1 MFHQHALWNLSA
13 LDLAVVFVYVSVVVW
28 LGWRMKKRVAS
39 SGDYFMGNRRGSKLM
54 MIMNA
59 LGAGTHT
66 DQAIAVSGATY
77 GIGLAGI
84 WYQWVYLFSTP
95 FYWLLAPIYR
105 RVRYITTGDFFE
117 ERYGS
122 KLGSAYAVMGL
133 VYFTLEVGLILKGTG
148 TAIDAITGGQI
159 RAEVVV
165 ILLTAFFLAYS
176 VLGGLVSALF
186 INLLQGSFIIIL
198 SFLVI
203 PFALAEGG
211 GLAAIKA
218 KLPEYMFSFVAPHE
232 VTLFF
237 IVMVVLNALVGVVV
251 LPHHMGV
258 GGAGKSELACRS
270 GFTYG
275 NIVKR
280 FATLGWAYIGVL
292 TAALVP
298 GLAFSERESAFGIA
312 VTRLLPHGLIGLMIA
327 AMAAMVLAASHN
339 YMVGGSA
346 LFTRNFYRKF
356 LRRESS
362 DARDLKIARFASLL
376 VVIGGVVLALTL
388 SSVVQGIKY
397 VWQFT
402 AFFGI
407 AFWMGVIWRRSNR
420 YGVWASLITTS
431 GISVVTGGLLKWPL
445 EYQIAAY
452 LPAGILVLVIV
463 SLLTRPEP
471 EEQLRK
477 FFALLHTPVG
487 EEFRLREQGVPMM
500 LEGISSPDRPN
511 LPQAG
516 SLEENGQSLLIV
528 DLLAL
533 RSKFSIQRYRTDM
546 SGFVKATIYVLVILV
561 IGVLTTFL
569 G

>member
-1 MFHQHALWNLSA
+1 MLGISII
-13 LDLAVVFVYVSVVVW
+13 DLVVIFVYVSGVVW
-28 LGWRMKKRVAS
+28 LGWHMKKHVTN
-39 SGDYFMGNRRGSKLM
+39 SGDYFMGNRRGSKIM

-117 ERYGS
+117 ERFGS
-122 KLGSAYAVMGL
+122 KLGSAYALMGL
-133 VYFTLEVGLILKGTG
+133 TYFTLEVGLILKGTG
-148 TAIDAITGGQI
+148 TAIDAITGGQVP
-159 RAEVVV
+159 AEVVV
-165 ILLTAFFLAYS
+165 ILLTVFFLAYS

-186 INLLQGSFIIIL
+186 INLLQGSFIFVL
-198 SFLVI
+198 SFLLI
-203 PFALAEGG
+203 PFALSAGG
-211 GLAAIKA
+211 GLAAMKA

-237 IVMVVLNALVGVVV
+237 IVMVVLNGLVGVVV

-258 GGAGKSELACRS
+258 GGAGKSEMNCRS
-270 GFTYG
+270 GFTFG
-275 NIVKR
+275 NFMKR
-280 FATLGWAYIGVL
+280 FATLGWAYVGVL
-292 TAALVP
+292 AAALYP
-298 GLAFSERESAFGIA
+298 GLAPADREDAFGTA
-312 VTRLLPHGLIGLMIA
+312 VTNLLPHGLVGLMIA

-346 LFTRNFYRKF
+346 LFTRNFYKKYMKRD
-356 LRRESS
+356 SS
-362 DARDLKIARFASLL
+362 DANDLKIARIASL
-376 VVIGGVVLALTL
+376 VVVVGGVVLALTL

-407 AFWMGVIWRRSNR
+407 AFWMGVIWRRANR
-420 YGVWASLITTS
+420 YGVWASLATTIGVS
-431 GISVVTGGLLKWPL
+431 IFTGTVLQWPL

-452 LPAGILVLVIV
+452 LPSGILVLVIV
-463 SLLTRPEP
+463 SLLTRKEP
-471 EEQLRK
+471 ERQLEK
-477 FFALLHTPVG
+477 FFTLLHTPVG
-487 EEFRLREQGVPMM
+487 EEVRLKEKGIPIM
-500 LEGISSPDRPN
+500 LEGESIMDGKGTS
-511 LPQAG
+511 QEE
-516 SLEENGQSLLIV
+516 SLEENGHSLLIV
-528 DLLAL
+528 DLLSL
-533 RSKFSIQRYRTDM
+533 PRIFSFRRYRIDLT
-546 SGFVKATIYVLVILV
+546 GFLWAILFVLAIFGF
-561 IGVLTTFL
+561 GVLTTFL

>member
-1 MFHQHALWNLSA
+1 MFGLSL
-13 LDLAVVFVYVSVVVW
+13 LDLIVVVVYIAAIVS
-28 LGWRMKKRVAS
+28 LGLWAKRKVAT

-66 DQAIAVSGATY
+66 DQAIAVSGAAY

-105 RVRYITTGDFFE
+105 RLRYITIGDFFA

-122 KLGSAYAVMGL
+122 KLGSAYAIMGL

-159 RAEVVV
+159 PAEIVVV
-165 ILLTAFFLAYS
+165 LLTLFFLAYS

-186 INLLQGSFIIIL
+186 INLVQGSFIIIL
-198 SFLVI
+198 SFLLI
-203 PFALAEGG
+203 PFALSAGG
-211 GLAAIKA
+211 GLAQIKA
-218 KLPEYMFSFVAPHE
+218 QLPAYMFSLVAPHE

-237 IVMVVLNALVGVVV
+237 IAMIVTNALVGIVV

-258 GGAGKSELACRS
+258 GGAGKSELGCRA

-275 NIVKR
+275 NFVKR
-280 FATLGWAYIGVL
+280 FATLGWAYVGVL
-292 TAALVP
+292 SAALFP
-298 GLAFSERESAFGIA
+298 GLVATNRESAFGVA
-312 VTRLLPHGLIGLMIA
+312 VTNLLPTGLIGLMIA

-346 LFTRNFYRKF
+346 LFTRNFYRKYF
-356 LRRESS
+356 NRDTTDAQDLR
-362 DARDLKIARFASLL
+362 IARIASVI
-376 VVIGGVVLALTL
+376 VVIGGVALALML

-407 AFWMGVIWRRSNR
+407 AFWMGIIWRRANR
-420 YGVWASLITTS
+420 YGVWASLATTS
-431 GISVVTGGLLKWPL
+431 GISVLTSVLLHWPV

-452 LPAGILVLVIV
+452 LPAGFLVLVFV
-463 SLLTRPEP
+463 SRITKPEP

-477 FFALLHTPVG
+477 FFTLLHTPVG
-487 EEFRLREQGVPMM
+487 EEYRLAEQGVPVM
-500 LEGISSPDRPN
+500 LEGESVADTPGNLRPEN
-511 LPQAG
+511 
-516 SLEENGQSLLIV
+516 LEEKGQSLLIV

-533 RSKFSIQRYRTDM
+533 RSKFSIPRYRTDLV
-546 SGFVKATIYVLVILV
+546 GFLKASLFVLAILAFAL
-561 IGVLTTFL
+561 LTTYL
-569 G
+569 